1 MSTMS
6 LRLADQVKHS
16 FADWLHHSHS
26 HNELTALSDRALEDI
41 GNPGGRRVM
50 KPQSPFGWPDWLG
63 GETLRLTRGAFVLQ
77 LPEPGSVGAPW
88 RALRFA
94 WHFQP
99 SKSRGNSQRRKEGW
113 IGKRTRKSA
122 FLFETKGR
130 VAYCSMIGQCR
141 FWGWTQFSCSNAG
154 SR

>member
-1 MSTMS
+1 MS

-26 HNELTALSDRALEDI
+26 HNELAALSDRALEDI

-63 GETLRLTRGAFVLQ
+63 VRRCVSRGALLCCNYRSLGASARHGERCALPGIFSRPKAGAIASAGRKDGSENGREISLFV
-77 LPEPGSVGAPW
+77 
-88 RALRFA
+88 RD
-94 WHFQP
+94 
-99 SKSRGNSQRRKEGW
+99 
-113 IGKRTRKSA
+113 KR
-122 FLFETKGR
+122 R

-141 FWGWTQFSCSNAG
+141 LWGWTQFSCSNAG